1 MPALQSYTDLELI
14 ELMRNDDE
22 DAFAEIYRRYS
33 QKLISYSLKVIKVK
47 EQTKDIVQ
55 EVFISIWKRRASLK
69 ISGDLSPYLFKAVR
83 NLSIRYIEKNITQ
96 KDFTSRFTL
105 FTQHLAP
112 SSYTTLEIQELEEKI
127 ESAINNLPPK
137 MREVYNLSRF
147 ENLSYKEIASRLGIA
162 ETTVK
167 KQVSNALHIIRNEI
181 NGIPGAAIIYAV
193 FFLD

>member
-22 DAFAEIYRRYS
+22 AAFAEIYRRYS
-33 QKLISYSLKVIKVK
+33 LMLISYSLKVIQVK

-55 EVFISIWKRRASLK
+55 EVFISIWKRRASLNL
-69 ISGDLSPYLFKAVR
+69 SGDLSHYLLKAVR
-83 NLSIRYIEKNITQ
+83 NLSIRYIEKNITE
-96 KDFTSRFTL
+96 KNFTKRLAL
-105 FTQHLAP
+105 FAQHLP
-112 SSYTTLEIQELEEKI
+112 SSPYTALEIQELEEKI
-127 ESAINNLPPK
+127 EAAINNLPPK
-137 MREVYNLSRF
+137 MKEIYYLSRY
-147 ENLSYKEIASRLGIA
+147 ENLSYKEIANKLGIA

-181 NGIPGAAIIYAV
+181 NGIPGAAIIYAL